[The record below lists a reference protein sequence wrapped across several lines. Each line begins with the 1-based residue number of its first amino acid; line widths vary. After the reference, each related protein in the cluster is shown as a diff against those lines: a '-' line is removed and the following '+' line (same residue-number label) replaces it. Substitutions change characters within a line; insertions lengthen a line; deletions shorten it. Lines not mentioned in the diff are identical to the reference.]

1 MVGVHQIQQKK
12 DIVLLN
18 KQSAL
23 QATSKSIQMT
33 ETSGYLDIHLVFF
46 CKVVTS
52 NLHPEG
58 LEYQA
63 NTSLKQG
70 FWRTVF
76 LVLTNSSSLFFFA
89 FFLFSLLSTLAA
101 VMASIVPCPNSYL
114 LTQRKQT
121 PFWGFMSIIFMK

>member
-1 MVGVHQIQQKK
+1 MVGVHQIHQKK

-46 CKVVTS
+46 CKVATS

-58 LEYQA
+58 L
-63 NTSLKQG
+63 
-70 FWRTVF
+70 
-76 LVLTNSSSLFFFA
+76 
-89 FFLFSLLSTLAA
+89 
-101 VMASIVPCPNSYL
+101 
-114 LTQRKQT
+114 
-121 PFWGFMSIIFMK
+121 